1 MGTEILLKSLQK
13 HISNLKLSKYVPV
26 STPKKPAPALA
37 QPTKPLP
44 TRNNTLV
51 PKSKVNMTAFPQG
64 TLSVS
69 KHPPGVFQG
78 IGEHHPGHPQA
89 NRRPN
94 PFVHHQQQK
103 QQQMQQQLAPIE
115 K

>member
-1 MGTEILLKSLQK
+1 
-13 HISNLKLSKYVPV
+13 
-26 STPKKPAPALA
+26 
-37 QPTKPLP
+37 
-44 TRNNTLV
+44 
-51 PKSKVNMTAFPQG
+51 MTAFPQG

-78 IGEHHPGHPQA
+78 IGEHHPQA